1 MECSNYGQSELAKL
15 AIDAYDYE
23 SVHGTKPKVWVQMS
37 RTLRVKKYLANTKKS
52 AAKGTPDEVGT
63 KADDKP
69 ILVEDG
75 GDVKVSESADK
86 VTKKTA
92 PKQTTVRVDGG
103 EEVTASGSGEES
115 LDESILSGKAGKKI
129 STTLPLTTCITNMRP
144 VYAKYFHSLGV
155 GKQRELCV
163 LSKSLEF

>member
-1 MECSNYGQSELAKL
+1 MKWAPKL
-15 AIDAYDYE
+15 TTNQFWWKTGE
-23 SVHGTKPKVWVQMS
+23 
-37 RTLRVKKYLANTKKS
+37 
-52 AAKGTPDEVGT
+52 
-63 KADDKP
+63 
-69 ILVEDG
+69 
-75 GDVKVSESADK
+75 DVKVSESADK